1 MKLTYCAL
9 ACEDK
14 PKGFSVMFPDFDG
27 CVTQGDTIEEVRVMA
42 EDVLA
47 THISFMKERR
57 EKLPEPTTDY
67 KKLLAMADPEWPPVA
82 FVIPIT
88 VYTESPFIRISM
100 SGPEDKL
107 EIIKEFANSC
117 GTTRSAFMIEASME
131 KIAKMKK
138 GE

>member
-27 CVTQGDTIEEVRVMA
+27 CVTQGDTIDEVKLMA
-42 EDVLA
+42 EDVLSLRV
-47 THISFMKERR
+47 SFMNERH

-67 KKLLAMADPEWPPVA
+67 KKLLAMADPDWTPVS
-82 FVIPIT
+82 FIIPIT
-88 VYTESPFIRISM
+88 IYTASPVVRISM
-100 SGPEDKL
+100 TGPEDKL
-107 EIIKEFANSC
+107 EMIKEFANSC
-117 GTTRSAFMIEASME
+117 GTNRSAFMIEASME
-131 KIAKMKK
+131 KIARMKR